1 MASFLFQI
9 ITDLKLVLWVKVN
22 LQGVG
27 FTGSWNNSVY
37 KVQRILCSIYMRRS
51 DMKWKG
57 RTRSSNVEDRRGMKG
72 AVGGLGGIG
81 IIVVIIYTLLG
92 GNPGDILQ
100 NMDTGQSQ
108 NAPYEATQEEEQLS
122 EFVSVVLA
130 DTEVIWTDIFTKQG
144 MEYNEPKL
152 VLFTGSVQSACGV
165 AGSSTGPFYCPG
177 DKKVYIDLDFYQE
190 LRNKFK
196 APGDFAMAYVIAH
209 EIGHHVQN
217 ELGVMDQMNEIRG
230 KVSEE
235 EYNAYNVR
243 LELQADYLAGVWAK
257 HVQGEN
263 LLEEGDL
270 EEAMNAASAVGDDK
284 IQMEA
289 QGYVVPDSFTH
300 GTSEQRKRWFYKGYE
315 AGDLSE
321 WDTFAADDL

>member
-1 MASFLFQI
+1 
-9 ITDLKLVLWVKVN
+9 
-22 LQGVG
+22 
-27 FTGSWNNSVY
+27 
-37 KVQRILCSIYMRRS
+37 
-51 DMKWKG
+51 MKWKG